1 MFSFKSQ
8 QTQFMKM
15 IIKHFPLKTK
25 RQQMYT
31 KIKWIMTDI
40 SKLDETIQDE
50 DGINQCSEGD
60 ISYADEKM
68 NNDITNCTN

>member
-1 MFSFKSQ
+1 
-8 QTQFMKM
+8 
-15 IIKHFPLKTK
+15 
-25 RQQMYT
+25 
-31 KIKWIMTDI
+31 MTDI

-68 NNDITNCTN
+68 NNDITNCTNQKIEDNECNEEIQPRRVKN

>member
-1 MFSFKSQ
+1 
-8 QTQFMKM
+8 
-15 IIKHFPLKTK
+15 
-25 RQQMYT
+25 MYT